1 MKADPDNSEIVVK
14 VIRYNKATAW
24 AYIGLVFGVLSSLTL
39 LFADEIHVF
48 NLIFSSSIL
57 VFAGYVVTR
66 SAPLRAVTLVT
77 LRPTTL
83 DEAKGPDEN
92 GE

>member
-1 MKADPDNSEIVVK
+1 MNADPESSEIVIK
-14 VIRYNKATAW
+14 VVRYNMATAW
-24 AYIGLVFGVLSSLTL
+24 AYVGLVFGVLSALTL
-39 LFADEIHVF
+39 LFVEEIHVL
-48 NLIFSSSIL
+48 NLVFSSSIL

-66 SAPLRAVTLVT
+66 SAPLRAVRLLT

-83 DEAKGPDEN
+83 DEAKGTDAD